1 MGYIFS
7 FEKLEVW
14 QNAKNLTLFVYG
26 ITSTFPANEQYGISS
41 QLKRSVSSI
50 ATNIAEGTSKETPK
64 DKAYFLTVA
73 YSSAMETLNHLIIAK
88 ELQYLSEENYLNCRE
103 QLEKICNH
111 MNNLK
116 KYFLSQS
123 K

>member
-14 QNAKNLTLFVYG
+14 QNTKNLTLFVYG
-26 ITSTFPANEQYGISS
+26 ITSAFPTNEQYGISS

-50 ATNIAEGTSKETPK
+50 ATNIAEGTSRETPK

-103 QLEKICNH
+103 QLEKICNQI
-111 MNNLK
+111 NSLK

>member
-1 MGYIFS
+1 MGYISS
-7 FEKLEVW
+7 FEELEVW

-26 ITSTFPANEQYGISS
+26 ITSALPANEQYGISS

-50 ATNIAEGTSKETPK
+50 ATNIAEGTSRETPK

-103 QLEKICNH
+103 QLEKSCNQ

-116 KYFLSQS
+116 KYFLSPS

>member
-103 QLEKICNH
+103 QLEKICNQ